1 MRENT
6 ELLVLLT
13 EMICGCVNEKD
24 NLYTVYADPLNQDA
38 GGFERNTRWLC
49 FCATFEAVA
58 CPRNDECE
66 FLMRQWKW

>member
-38 GGFERNTRWLC
+38 GGFERNTR
-49 FCATFEAVA
+49 
-58 CPRNDECE
+58 
-66 FLMRQWKW
+66 